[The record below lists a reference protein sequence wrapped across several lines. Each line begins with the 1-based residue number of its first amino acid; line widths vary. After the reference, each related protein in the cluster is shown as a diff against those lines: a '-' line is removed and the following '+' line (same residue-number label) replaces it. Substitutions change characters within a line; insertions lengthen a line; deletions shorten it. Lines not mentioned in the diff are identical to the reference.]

1 MTKLHSHLKKGFISV
16 LSLTLIF
23 SNISV
28 YAIDDTTNIIIEEDS
43 LDDILIH
50 NHDSYSYEE
59 DNNIDLYSNS
69 EEISTHSI
77 GSFDI
82 TLTPNTSGYG
92 SVSLDWGNYNYAN
105 KNFKVYKSS
114 NGGKSYETVGIDYTS
129 IKEVNCLQIYPCTEA
144 NGQLKKW
151 METNGYGKGII
162 KVDSV
167 YWDDFNNVPT
177 NYLYKNSSGQ
187 WNYDVVLF
195 GTWDSNAGAKGLN
208 ATSYELVKKYIEE
221 GKGVIMGHDVVYP
234 GDFGSGRYYSYLLAP
249 YFGIEVTDKSTLVGT
264 ELKIMNKGLFTSYP
278 WYIGDIGDILIV
290 PPSHSYQSVTNAT
303 IWLSYVGQENLAP
316 YLSTYNNCA
325 MIQTGHSNGAATSD
339 EQKILANLIFYMNQ
353 LLFNTYTTN
362 DASAQDVAKPNNPS
376 VSINNDK
383 FTWSATDNGS
393 TYYYYVESYDKND
406 TTSSGLI
413 DKSKTKSLIVTT
425 GVKSYRYIL
434 DNNENTK
441 VTSTTGTSTTNTSLK
456 IDSSKKYL
464 HIIAIDGAGNVSD
477 TTTYEIPQT
486 ISFTTSIIWNDNNNK
501 YGFRP
506 SNYVLKLIRN
516 GEVFKQ
522 VKLSSSQTS
531 YTFSD
536 LTKYDSNGNKYKYTF
551 EVDASD
557 RYKITLNE
565 NGNTITENYQNS
577 TFSVI
582 IPKTISL
589 NGNTGTC
596 SYNVTISGTF
606 YYNDTLTVTPSSSF
620 TLKDENNINSLQAS
634 VTQTTTSF
642 TKDNL
647 GTISGSISLNKTK
660 FAGKYDGTFNFNI
673 KFVMKN

>member
-1 MTKLHSHLKKGFISV
+1 M
-16 LSLTLIF
+16 
-23 SNISV
+23 
-28 YAIDDTTNIIIEEDS
+28 
-43 LDDILIH
+43 
-50 NHDSYSYEE
+50 
-59 DNNIDLYSNS
+59 
-69 EEISTHSI
+69 
-77 GSFDI
+77 SF
-82 TLTPNTSGYG
+82 
-92 SVSLDWGNYNYAN
+92 
-105 KNFKVYKSS
+105 
-114 NGGKSYETVGIDYTS
+114 
-129 IKEVNCLQIYPCTEA
+129 
-144 NGQLKKW
+144 
-151 METNGYGKGII
+151 
-162 KVDSV
+162 
-167 YWDDFNNVPT
+167 
-177 NYLYKNSSGQ
+177 
-187 WNYDVVLF
+187 
-195 GTWDSNAGAKGLN
+195 
-208 ATSYELVKKYIEE
+208 
-221 GKGVIMGHDVVYP
+221 
-234 GDFGSGRYYSYLLAP
+234 
-249 YFGIEVTDKSTLVGT
+249 
-264 ELKIMNKGLFTSYP
+264 
-278 WYIGDIGDILIV
+278 IV

-596 SYNVTISGTF
+596 SYNATISGTF